1 MEIFNEDVLIWLRS
15 QGVTILIIII
25 VSVAVYYL
33 FGITTKTLSKRIQ
46 AMDDVEDS
54 ELDRRT
60 KTIFRV
66 VHSTGV
72 VIIIGT
78 ALMMI
83 LTELGV
89 AITPVLAS
97 VGFVGLAF
105 GLGAQTL
112 VKDMIAGLFIL
123 IEDQYTVGDVAE
135 IGGITGTVEHMTLRA
150 TEIRDVYGTV
160 HIIPNGEIRIVANKS
175 RDWSRAIVD
184 VAVAYEEDVDT
195 AVATLQ
201 EIGKMAEED
210 KMIGL
215 LLQETPVVTGVEG
228 LEDWSVRLRIMAKT
242 LPNGQWE
249 VQRYLRR
256 QIRLVF
262 EEKGLD
268 LAFPRHDV
276 VIRNIGKKPP
286 PPIKQN
292 E

>member
-1 MEIFNEDVLIWLRS
+1 MDNFNEQARIWFQEHGLTVFLI
-15 QGVTILIIII
+15 V
-25 VSVAVYYL
+25 VVAVGAYYL
-33 FGITTKTLSKRIQ
+33 LGVSTKAISRRIQ
-46 AMDDVEDS
+46 ALDDVEDS

-66 VHSTGV
+66 IHSTGV
-72 VIIIGT
+72 VVIVGT
-78 ALMMI
+78 AIMMI
-83 LTELGV
+83 LTEVGV

-150 TEIRDVYGTV
+150 TELRDLYGTV

-184 VAVAYEEDVDT
+184 VNVSYEEDVDT
-195 AVATLQ
+195 AVQTLQ
-201 EIGKMAEED
+201 EIGEAMAQDET
-210 KMIGL
+210 MAP
-215 LLQETPVVTGVEG
+215 LLQEPATVTGVEG
-228 LEDWSVRLRIMAKT
+228 LEDWAIRLRIMVKT
-242 LPNGQWE
+242 LPNAQWE

-256 QIRLVF
+256 QIRLTF
-262 EEKGLD
+262 TERGLA
-268 LAFPRHDV
+268 LAFLRQELK
-276 VIRNIGKKPP
+276 IL
-286 PPIKQN
+286 N
-292 E
+292 ETSN

>member
-1 MEIFNEDVLIWLRS
+1 MENFSEQAGTWLRS
-15 QGVTILIIII
+15 HGITILIILL
-25 VSVAVYYL
+25 VSFIAYYL
-33 FGITTKTLSKRIQ
+33 LGITTKALSRRIQ

-66 VHSTGV
+66 IHSTGV

-78 ALMMI
+78 ATMMI
-83 LTELGV
+83 LTEMGV

-150 TEIRDVYGTV
+150 TELRDLYGTV

-184 VAVAYEEDVDT
+184 VSVTYEDDVDT
-195 AVATLQ
+195 AVQTLQ
-201 EIGKMAEED
+201 EIGEVMAKDET
-210 KMIGL
+210 MSV
-215 LLQETPVVTGVEG
+215 LLQEPAVVTGVEG
-228 LEDWSVRLRIMAKT
+228 LDEWAVRLRIMVKT
-242 LPNGQWE
+242 LPNAQWE

-256 QIRLVF
+256 EIRLVF
-262 EEKGLD
+262 AEKGLS
-268 LAFPRHDV
+268 LAFPRQDV
-276 VIRNIGKKPP
+276 MIIGDSPKS
-286 PPIKQN
+286 
-292 E
+292 

>member
-1 MEIFNEDVLIWLRS
+1 MEITQSFFPMENIDEQIINWLREHGS
-15 QGVTILIIII
+15 SILLILV
-25 VSVAVYYL
+25 VSVVAYYL
-33 FGITTKTLSKRIQ
+33 LGVITRTLSKRIQ
-46 AMDDVEDS
+46 ALDDIEDS

-72 VIIIGT
+72 VIIVRT

-150 TEIRDVYGTV
+150 TELRDVYGTV

-184 VAVAYEEDVDT
+184 VGVTYDDDVDT
-195 AVATLQ
+195 AVQALK
-201 EIGKMAEED
+201 EIGEA
-210 KMIGL
+210 I
-215 LLQETPVVTGVEG
+215 
-228 LEDWSVRLRIMAKT
+228 
-242 LPNGQWE
+242 
-249 VQRYLRR
+249 
-256 QIRLVF
+256 
-262 EEKGLD
+262 EKPLSEMKGNI
-268 LAFPRHDV
+268 LA
-276 VIRNIGKKPP
+276 NIERE
-286 PPIKQN
+286 IN
-292 E
+292 SLSLINHL

>member
-1 MEIFNEDVLIWLRS
+1 MRS
-15 QGVTILIIII
+15 HGATILIIIL
-25 VSVAVYYL
+25 VAVAAYYL
-33 FGITTKTLSKRIQ
+33 LGITTKTLSRRIQ
-46 AMDDVEDS
+46 ALDDVEDS

-66 VHSTGV
+66 VRSTGA
-72 VIIIGT
+72 VIIVGT
-78 ALMMI
+78 AIMMI

-150 TEIRDVYGTV
+150 TEIRDLYGTV

-184 VAVAYEEDVDT
+184 VNVAYEEDVDT
-195 AVATLQ
+195 AVQALQ
-201 EIGKMAEED
+201 EVGQLAETDE
-210 KMIGL
+210 MIGL

-228 LEDWSVRLRIMAKT
+228 LEEWAMRLRLMVKT

-262 EEKGLD
+262 AQKGIE
-268 LAFPRHDV
+268 LAFPRQELMIV
-276 VIRNIGKKPP
+276 PP
-286 PPIKQN
+286 KSQQN
-292 E
+292 